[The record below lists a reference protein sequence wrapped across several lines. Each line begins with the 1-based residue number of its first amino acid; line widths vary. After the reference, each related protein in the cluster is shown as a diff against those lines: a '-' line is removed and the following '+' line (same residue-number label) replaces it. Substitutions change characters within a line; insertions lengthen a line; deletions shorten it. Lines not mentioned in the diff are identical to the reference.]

1 MKKFKFSIDNNP
13 FEVNVTELENGQID
27 VEVNGSNYI
36 VTIDREGTKAANA
49 PAKVA
54 PKAAPAAAPK
64 ATAPAAA
71 PKATPAAAPA
81 AAPAPATTGA
91 VKTVKSQLPGSVTK
105 LVAEVG
111 QAVKKGDTVMMIEAM
126 KMENEIKA
134 ECDGTIAQFYVEPG
148 KSVMADDKLFD
159 IAPAGAA
166 VAPKAAA
173 AAPAPAPAPKPAA
186 APAPAP
192 AAAPAAGG
200 PAKPLKS
207 PLPGSITKILV
218 TPGQAVKKGETVM
231 MMEAMKMENEIKA
244 EKDGVIAEIKVAVG
258 QNVMNDEVLLTIA

>member
-49 PAKVA
+49 PAPKAAPVAA
-54 PKAAPAAAPK
+54 PKAAAPAAAPK
-64 ATAPAAA
+64 AAAAA
-71 PKATPAAAPA
+71 PVAAPA
-81 AAPAPATTGA
+81 AGGA
-91 VKTVKSQLPGSVTK
+91 VKTIKSALPGSVTK
-105 LVAEVG
+105 LVMEVG
-111 QAVKKGDTVMMIEAM
+111 QTVKKGDTVMMIEAM

-134 ECDGTIAQFYVEPG
+134 ECDGTIAKFHVAAGQ
-148 KSVMADDKLFD
+148 SVMADDKLFD
-159 IAPAGAA
+159 IAPAGAT
-166 VAPKAAA
+166 
-173 AAPAPAPAPKPAA
+173 AAPTAAPVAAPAPKPAPTPTPKA
-186 APAPAP
+186 EP

-200 PAKPLKS
+200 PAKALKS

-218 TPGQAVKKGETVM
+218 TPGQAVKKGETLL

-244 EKDGVIAEIKVAVG
+244 EKDGVVAEIKVTVG

>member
-13 FEVNVTELENGQID
+13 FEVAVTELENGQID

-49 PAKVA
+49 PAKSAPVAAPKAAA
-54 PKAAPAAAPK
+54 PKAAPAAAPV
-64 ATAPAAA
+64 
-71 PKATPAAAPA
+71 AAPA
-81 AAPAPATTGA
+81 ASTGA
-91 VKTVKSQLPGSVTK
+91 AKTVKSALPGSVTK
-105 LVAEVG
+105 LVMEVG

-134 ECDGTIAQFYVEPG
+134 ECDGTIAKFYVAPG
-148 KSVMADDKLFD
+148 QSVMADDKLFD
-159 IAPAGAA
+159 IATSGTP
-166 VAPKAAA
+166 VAT
-173 AAPAPAPAPKPAA
+173 PAPVAAPAPKPA
-186 APAPAP
+186 PAPKAEP

-200 PAKPLKS
+200 PAKALKS

-218 TPGQAVKKGETVM
+218 TPGQAVKRGETVM

-244 EKDGVIAEIKVAVG
+244 EKDGVVAEIKVTVG
-258 QNVMNDEVLLTIA
+258 QNVMNDDVLLTIA

>member
-49 PAKVA
+49 PAPKAAPVAA
-54 PKAAPAAAPK
+54 PKAAAPAAAPK
-64 ATAPAAA
+64 A
-71 PKATPAAAPA
+71 
-81 AAPAPATTGA
+81 AAPAPAPAPAASGA
-91 VKTVKSQLPGSVTK
+91 VKTVKSALPGSVTK
-105 LVAEVG
+105 LVMEVG

-134 ECDGTIAQFYVEPG
+134 ECDGTIAKFHVAAGQ
-148 KSVMADDKLFD
+148 SVMADDKLFD
-159 IAPAGAA
+159 IAAAGAP
-166 VAPKAAA
+166 VA
-173 AAPAPAPAPKPAA
+173 AAPAPVAAPAPKPAA
-186 APAPAP
+186 APAPKAEP

-200 PAKPLKS
+200 PAKALKS

-218 TPGQAVKKGETVM
+218 TPGQAVKKGETLL
-231 MMEAMKMENEIKA
+231 MMEAMKMDNEIKA
-244 EKDGVIAEIKVAVG
+244 EKDGVVAEIKVTVG
-258 QNVMNDEVLLTIA
+258 QNVMNDDVLLTIA

>member
-49 PAKVA
+49 PAPKAAPVAA
-54 PKAAPAAAPK
+54 PKAAAPAAAPK
-64 ATAPAAA
+64 AVA
-71 PKATPAAAPA
+71 PAAAPA
-81 AAPAPATTGA
+81 APAAGGA
-91 VKTVKSQLPGSVTK
+91 VKTVKSALPGSVTK
-105 LVAEVG
+105 LVMEVG

-134 ECDGTIAQFYVEPG
+134 ECDGTLAKFHVAAGQ
-148 KSVMADDKLFD
+148 SVMADDKLFD
-159 IAPAGAA
+159 IAPAGATA
-166 VAPKAAA
+166 APA
-173 AAPAPAPAPKPAA
+173 AAPVAAPAPKPAA
-186 APAPAP
+186 PAPKAEP

-218 TPGQAVKKGETVM
+218 TPGQAVKKGETLL

-244 EKDGVIAEIKVAVG
+244 EKDGVVAEIKVTVG

>member
-36 VTIDREGTKAANA
+36 VTIDREFTKAANA
-49 PAKVA
+49 PA

-64 ATAPAAA
+64 AAAPAAA
-71 PKATPAAAPA
+71 TKAAAATPAAAPA
-81 AAPAPATTGA
+81 AGGA
-91 VKTVKSQLPGSVTK
+91 VKTVKSALPGSVTK
-105 LVAEVG
+105 LVMEVG

-134 ECDGTIAQFYVEPG
+134 ECDGTIAKFHVAAGQ
-148 KSVMADDKLFD
+148 SVMADDKLFD
-159 IAPAGAA
+159 IAAAGAP
-166 VAPKAAA
+166 VA
-173 AAPAPAPAPKPAA
+173 AAPAPVAAPAPKPAA
-186 APAPAP
+186 APAPKAEP

-200 PAKPLKS
+200 PAKALKS

-218 TPGQAVKKGETVM
+218 TPGQAVKKGETLL

-244 EKDGVIAEIKVAVG
+244 EKDGVVAEIKVTVG
-258 QNVMNDEVLLTIA
+258 QNVMNDDVLLTIA

>member
-49 PAKVA
+49 PAPKATPAAA
-54 PKAAPAAAPK
+54 PKAAAPAAAPK
-64 ATAPAAA
+64 AAA
-71 PKATPAAAPA
+71 P
-81 AAPAPATTGA
+81 AAPAPAASGA
-91 VKTVKSQLPGSVTK
+91 VKTVKSALPGSVTK
-105 LVAEVG
+105 LVMEVG

-134 ECDGTIAQFYVEPG
+134 ECDGTIAKFHVAAGQ
-148 KSVMADDKLFD
+148 SVMADDKLFD
-159 IAPAGAA
+159 IAAAGAP
-166 VAPKAAA
+166 V
-173 AAPAPAPAPKPAA
+173 APAPAPVAAPAPKS

-244 EKDGVIAEIKVAVG
+244 EKDGVVAEIKVAVG

>member
-13 FEVNVTELENGQID
+13 FEVSVTELENGQID

-49 PAKVA
+49 PA
-54 PKAAPAAAPK
+54 PKAAPVAAPK
-64 ATAPAAA
+64 
-71 PKATPAAAPA
+71 AAAPA
-81 AAPAPATTGA
+81 AAPAPAASGA
-91 VKTVKSQLPGSVTK
+91 VKTVKSALPGSVTK
-105 LVAEVG
+105 LVMEVG

-134 ECDGTIAQFYVEPG
+134 ECDGTIAKFHVAAGQ
-148 KSVMADDKLFD
+148 SVMADDKLFD
-159 IAPAGAA
+159 IAAAGAP
-166 VAPKAAA
+166 VA
-173 AAPAPAPAPKPAA
+173 AAPAPVAAPAPKPAA
-186 APAPAP
+186 APAPKAEP

-200 PAKPLKS
+200 PAKALKS

-218 TPGQAVKKGETVM
+218 TPGQAVKKGETLL

-244 EKDGVIAEIKVAVG
+244 EKDGVVAEIKVTVG
-258 QNVMNDEVLLTIA
+258 QNVMNDDVLLTIA

>member
-13 FEVNVTELENGQID
+13 FEVSVTELENGQID

-36 VTIDREGTKAANA
+36 VTIDREQPKTAA
-49 PAKVA
+49 PKVA

-64 ATAPAAA
+64 AAAPVAAPKAPAAA
-71 PKATPAAAPA
+71 PV
-81 AAPAPATTGA
+81 AAPAPAASTGA

-105 LVAEVG
+105 LVMEVG

-134 ECDGTIAQFYVEPG
+134 ECDGTIAKFHVEAG

-159 IAPAGAA
+159 IAASGAP
-166 VAPKAAA
+166 VA
-173 AAPAPAPAPKPAA
+173 AAPAPVAAPAPKPAA
-186 APAPAP
+186 APAPKAEP

-218 TPGQAVKKGETVM
+218 TPGQAVKKGETLL

-244 EKDGVIAEIKVAVG
+244 EKDGVVAEIKVTVG
-258 QNVMNDEVLLTIA
+258 QNVMNDDVLLTIA